1 MKQSERT
8 LLVITGVIG
17 AALLFFKGDH
27 TIGWIFIMA
36 VAFIGECTEVIASR
50 IEKILTILES
60 KE

>member
-8 LLVITGVIG
+8 LLVITGLIG
-17 AALLFFKGDH
+17 ATIFFLKGDPAV
-27 TIGWIFIMA
+27 GWLFIMA